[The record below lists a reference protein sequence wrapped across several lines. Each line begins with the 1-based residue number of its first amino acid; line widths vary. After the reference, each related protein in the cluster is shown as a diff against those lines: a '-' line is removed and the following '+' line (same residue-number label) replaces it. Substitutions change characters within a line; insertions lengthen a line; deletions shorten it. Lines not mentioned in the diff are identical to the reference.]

1 MIFAGGV
8 GVNFFWLR
16 LFLVIGPQSFG
27 GETQTLEIFED
38 RMSGIEGQVDL
49 ACGGKDLETHFLKAE
64 LADRLISREG
74 PLARMERDLKAAARV
89 VAGDLEYARER
100 VESQVRE
107 VHSRKIESQRLKV
120 EEAVRHLRKVGE
132 SGRERL
138 QSEVGRYQQLKEEDP
153 LQKVYQDPEQK
164 QDFKN
169 RVHQVIEVRKKELQ
183 GLLALSSRADRA
195 RMKAAMCYCR
205 AHDGPSDDRCAD
217 DPQSM
222 EKKMQLLKSVQ
233 AYENL
238 RKGPQSEAK

>member
-1 MIFAGGV
+1 
-8 GVNFFWLR
+8 
-16 LFLVIGPQSFG
+16 
-27 GETQTLEIFED
+27 
-38 RMSGIEGQVDL
+38 
-49 ACGGKDLETHFLKAE
+49 
-64 LADRLISREG
+64 
-74 PLARMERDLKAAARV
+74 MERDLKAAARV